1 MTRFDHGIDLVNI
14 DRFQGIIDR
23 RGQSFLEK
31 VFTDEELE
39 ALKEYANPT
48 PHLAARFA
56 AKEATSKALGSGIG
70 ATLGFHDI
78 VVRKN
83 KAGKPFIILSDN
95 TAKTFS
101 YPKLSLS
108 MTHTKSQAMASV
120 LVKQSFLGKIRSTL
134 GL

>member
-1 MTRFDHGIDLVNI
+1 MSRLDHGIDLVNI

-23 RGQSFLEK
+23 RGQSFLKK
-31 VFTDEELE
+31 VFTDEELD
-39 ALKEYANPT
+39 ALKEHANPT

-83 KAGKPFIILSDN
+83 KAGKPFIILSSSA
-95 TAKTFS
+95 AKFFF
-101 YPKLSLS
+101 YPKFYLSI
-108 MTHTKSQAMASV
+108 THTKSQAMASV
-120 LVKQSFLGKIRSTL
+120 LVKQSFIGRIRSIL